1 MKFRLSFFR
10 LILIVALGVVV
21 GTLFIGLWSSC
32 DYSVSDSVDN
42 HHEDVSEFIGVD
54 TISSSV
60 ICFPIPRS
68 FKIDFVDS
76 IMPEDDD
83 VVFCVAAAFTRDSGF
98 DEFCSELVANDYVTK
113 GQFKKGYPCRVSLTG
128 NFCSYTDTAIISKK
142 QSKSL
147 MDSVIMYGGSY
158 FQQNLAVYNGE
169 IEKRMAFSNPDTKFD
184 YRFLCQLTDS
194 SFAVIEIRGQGYL
207 KALQQLCSIEKYRV
221 KNALYLDMGAWSDGY
236 YRSNDGL
243 HDVSTGK
250 SLICVPTNKY
260 QTNWLIVRRVS

>member
-1 MKFRLSFFR
+1 M
-10 LILIVALGVVV
+10 
-21 GTLFIGLWSSC
+21 
-32 DYSVSDSVDN
+32 
-42 HHEDVSEFIGVD
+42 
-54 TISSSV
+54 
-60 ICFPIPRS
+60 
-68 FKIDFVDS
+68 
-76 IMPEDDD
+76 
-83 VVFCVAAAFTRDSGF
+83 
-98 DEFCSELVANDYVTK
+98 TK
-113 GQFKKGYPCRVSLTG
+113 GHFKKGYPCRVSLTG

-147 MDSVIMYGGSY
+147 MDSAIMYGGSY

-184 YRFLCQLTDS
+184 YRFLCQLTDG

-260 QTNWLIVRRVS
+260 QTNWLIVRRPT